1 MKDFIAVKK
10 PLEEEVV
17 RDPVQVGRRTKENL
31 RKSMIS
37 LLWHML
43 PSYLRWRVIWFY
55 MVSRKP
61 WETLGKAMFQE
72 AAGKH
77 AIVEKC

>member
-1 MKDFIAVKK
+1 MLCLHGFSKPLENVGKMKDFIVVKE

-31 RKSMIS
+31 RKSMVS

-55 MVSRKP
+55 TVSGN
-61 WETLGKAMFQE
+61 LGKP
-72 AAGKH
+72 
-77 AIVEKC
+77 

>member
-1 MKDFIAVKK
+1 MLCLHGFSKPLKSVGKIKDFIVLKK

-17 RDPVQVGRRTKENL
+17 RDPVQVGRRTKETL
-31 RKSMIS
+31 GKSMVS

-55 MVSRKP
+55 MVSGN
-61 WETLGKAMFQE
+61 LGKP
-72 AAGKH
+72 
-77 AIVEKC
+77 